1 MIFTNL
7 PVIQIFTAI
16 PGNGTLLK
24 FFIVPFARCAWEF
37 QDIYCG
43 IYLIYI
49 DMILYLAKADSNY
62 LVLYKCALFHITA
75 KFQVVRIVAIKISS
89 IVGLSTPTGIGI
101 SSLRYVHG
109 PDEKDYAAGAGVCKT
124 SM

>member
-16 PGNGTLLK
+16 PGNGTQLK
-24 FFIVPFARCAWEF
+24 FFIVPFDRCAWEF

-62 LVLYKCALFHITA
+62 LVLYKCALFLITA

-101 SSLRYVHG
+101 ASLRYAHG